1 MKDPTVRY
9 AVYFT
14 PPQTHPLNLAAARW
28 LGRDPFTGEIHADNE
43 AREELTA
50 EPRRYGFHA
59 TLKAPFEL
67 SEKKTEAQL
76 IAAVKNFAETRTAFD
91 IPQIVVGQLG
101 PFFALVPHSVHGP
114 LQDFAAD
121 IVDFFD
127 EFRAPLSDSDIAR
140 RRPQNLTPKQR
151 DNLMLWGYPHVMEE
165 FRFHMTLTGPTEE
178 PDRPD
183 IHSAL
188 NGHFSEFINRPL
200 AITGLALFVEEQ
212 RGEPFKVHSWHSLA
226 NR

>member
-1 MKDPTVRY
+1 MRY

-14 PPQTHPLNLAAARW
+14 PEKTHPLTIAAARW
-28 LGRDPFTGEIHADNE
+28 LGRDAFTGDHHSENTDWA
-43 AREELTA
+43 ELTE

-76 IAAVKNFAETRTAFD
+76 IAALKNFAETRTAFD

-127 EFRAPLSDSDIAR
+127 EFRAPLSETDIAR
-140 RRPQNLTPKQR
+140 RRPQNLTQKQR
-151 DNLMLWGYPHVMEE
+151 DNLMLWGYPHVMDE
-165 FRFHMTLTGPTEE
+165 FRFHMTLTGPTDE
-178 PDRPD
+178 PQRPD
-183 IHSAL
+183 IHGML
-188 NGHFSEFINRPL
+188 NGHFADFINRPL
-200 AITGLALFVEEQ
+200 AITGLALFVEEK

>member
-1 MKDPTVRY
+1 MRY

-101 PFFALVPHSVHGP
+101 PFFAFVSHSVHGP